1 MAPLLLDHTTLQI
14 MLWCPPRWMDWGFL
28 LSTSA
33 FSEPRMDAATCWVNN
48 DRMEGCMGTWKCF
61 VKYKLL
67 CLHSFYKYPQTAIWS
82 SNFPFYL
89 DSRPSSFKQIANSLS
104 FLQQLGTL
112 HPHCIIVSK
121 TLSFI
126 SIILL
131 SDSLPKSNTPI
142 GLLPLSPLLSPTL
155 SFYPKSKY
163 GSNRALES
171 DN

>member
-1 MAPLLLDHTTLQI
+1 MRGYL
-14 MLWCPPRWMDWGFL
+14 
-28 LSTSA
+28 
-33 FSEPRMDAATCWVNN
+33 
-48 DRMEGCMGTWKCF
+48 
-61 VKYKLL
+61 KLL

-142 GLLPLSPLLSPTL
+142 GLLPLSPLLSPHSLFTL
-155 SFYPKSKY
+155 KANMDQTEPLKVTTRICLRTATREPWHWGQLLVYIAMRQVGQFLPGRYTQQSISW
-163 GSNRALES
+163 EE
-171 DN
+171 